1 MTGQV
6 RDAQDAAKL
15 RNRVETV
22 ANLLD
27 PGTTAERER
36 ARALLADLFE
46 RHGHQSTYRALRDAA
61 VAGLDVQALEAMIEL
76 KEIWASR
83 PDWWYRR
90 SRDGVV
96 EMERGPAALSWKLAR
111 RVCLARWQ
119 YPPESMIEEDWFEEW
134 LSAPRRTPGNYD
146 FVTFVQEKIEG
157 RASDDL
163 YAGLRFLHGAA
174 DAHTDPDGWPLHAL
188 DGGGAADAC
197 NGAPSELPF

>member
-1 MTGQV
+1 MPRHT
-6 RDAQDAAKL
+6 RDTHDAARL
-15 RNRVETV
+15 RDRVESV

-46 RHGHQSTYRALRDAA
+46 RHGHQSTYRALRNAA
-61 VAGLDVQALEAMIEL
+61 TAGLDVQTLEAMIEL

-83 PDWWYRR
+83 SDWWYRR

-96 EMERGPAALSWKLAR
+96 EMDRGPAALSWKLAR

-119 YPPESMIEEDWFEEW
+119 YPPESMIEDDWFEEW
-134 LSAPRRTPGNYD
+134 LLAPPRTPGNQD
-146 FVTFVQEKIEG
+146 FVTFVQEKIDG

-163 YAGLRFLHGAA
+163 HAGLRFLHGAA
-174 DAHTDPDGWPLHAL
+174 DALNDPDPWPLHPL
-188 DGGGAADAC
+188 EGGAAADAC
-197 NGAPSELPF
+197 HGPSELPF

>member
-1 MTGQV
+1 MPANARHV
-6 RDAQDAAKL
+6 HDAARL
-15 RNRVETV
+15 RERVEAV

-46 RHGHQSTYRALRDAA
+46 RHSHQSTYRALRNAA
-61 VAGLDVQALEAMIEL
+61 TAGLDVQTLEAMIEL

-83 PDWWYRR
+83 SDWWYRR
-90 SRDGVV
+90 SREGVV

-119 YPPESMIEEDWFEEW
+119 YPPESMIEDDWFEEW
-134 LSAPRRTPGNYD
+134 LAAPPRTPGNYD
-146 FVTFVQEKIEG
+146 FVTFVQEKIDG

-163 YAGLRFLHGAA
+163 YAGLRFLHGSAEA
-174 DAHTDPDGWPLHAL
+174 RDDPDAWPLHSVEGEVAGDAGRGAL
-188 DGGGAADAC
+188 SD
-197 NGAPSELPF
+197 LPF

>member
-1 MTGQV
+1 MPGNV
-6 RDAQDAAKL
+6 RDAHDDAML
-15 RNRVETV
+15 HDRVETV

-27 PGTTAERER
+27 PGTPAERER
-36 ARALLADLFE
+36 ARAVLADLFE

-61 VAGLDVQALEAMIEL
+61 AAGLDAQTLEAMIEL

-83 PDWWYRR
+83 PDWWYRL
-90 SRDGVV
+90 SRDEVV

-134 LSAPRRTPGNYD
+134 LSAPRRAPGNYD

-163 YAGLRFLHGAA
+163 HAGLLFLHGAA
-174 DAHTDPDGWPLHAL
+174 DARNDPDRWPLHSL
-188 DGGGAADAC
+188 EGGTAADAC
-197 NGAPSELPF
+197 RGVPSELPF